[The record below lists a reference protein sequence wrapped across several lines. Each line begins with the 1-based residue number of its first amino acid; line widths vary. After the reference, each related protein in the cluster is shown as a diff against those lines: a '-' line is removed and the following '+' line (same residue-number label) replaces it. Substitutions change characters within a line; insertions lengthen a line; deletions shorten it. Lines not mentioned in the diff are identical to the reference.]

1 MTGDASS
8 FTDSGRPARRAPM
21 SARPPAGA
29 ETASRSVARSPVAPA
44 ESRAVPSP
52 TSRRRW
58 AWLFVLGWA
67 VQVAVRLWLGSGQT
81 IPVATPDE
89 SGYLFAARVLTGGP
103 DADMSYGTVYR
114 GGYPL
119 LLTPAIWLGG
129 GPVGVYRIALVVNAL
144 ISAAMLPLAHLLLR
158 RLQVRR
164 LWSHVFAHVTALL
177 PCVLFYS
184 AFVLTDAIL
193 PVIFTGWLLL
203 AHTWLTEPAKRPG
216 RRARV
221 RPLLCGTGASLLV
234 AYAATCH
241 TRGAILLGAHAALI
255 VAAPLLR
262 WRSWRDASA
271 AGAVLAAATGAGTL
285 LNRSL
290 LPHMYPYGDNHL
302 GANVVQRLTTHD
314 GWGWMVSLGTGQVWY
329 TAVATGGIA
338 AVGLLAV
345 AFAAIRPPAVL
356 PGSPGRTRA
365 LALAVLAIVAG
376 IALATSAALPVEY
389 RIGNYVYGRYL
400 ACVTPVLFAA
410 GVAVVLRAPRRAL
423 LWAVSSAAAVT
434 VAAACVVQWYAGDL
448 LGQYTYTSYDFPETS
463 LLTWDWTSF
472 RLWRATAIGLVL
484 LGLSVAVVRLRRY
497 GPLLL
502 AGLLAAV
509 AIAMCVTAIDRIAQ
523 PLVRAETAHTDLR
536 DRVDVRAQHSIAIDW
551 NVPWT
556 IRLSQF
562 YWAWWSD
569 GIVFNARDVAPP
581 QNVDV
586 VVLAWPKDVPATA
599 SWPKGAPPGWH
610 VADSRRTVRGDW
622 VAWTR

>member
-1 MTGDASS
+1 
-8 FTDSGRPARRAPM
+8 M

-29 ETASRSVARSPVAPA
+29 ATASRSVARPPVAPA
-44 ESRAVPSP
+44 ESRPAASP
-52 TSRRRW
+52 AGRRRW

-67 VQVAVRLWLGSGQT
+67 AQVAVRLWLGSGQT

-103 DADMSYGTVYR
+103 GADMSFGTVYR

-119 LLTPAIWLGG
+119 LLTPAIWLGA
-129 GPVGVYRIALVVNAL
+129 GPVGVYRTALVINAL
-144 ISAAMLPLAHLLLR
+144 VSAVMLPLAYLLLR

-164 LWSHVFAHVTALL
+164 RWSYVFAHVTALL

-184 AFVLTDAIL
+184 EFVLTDAIL
-193 PVIFTGWLLL
+193 PVVLTGWLLL
-203 AHTWLTEPAKRPG
+203 AHAWLTAPPKRPG
-216 RRARV
+216 RPVSAH
-221 RPLLCGTGASLLV
+221 PLLTGTGASLLV
-234 AYAATCH
+234 AYAATSH
-241 TRGAILLGAHAALI
+241 TRGAILLAVHAALI
-255 VAAPLLR
+255 VAAPVLR
-262 WRSWRDASA
+262 WRSWGNASA
-271 AGAVLAAATGAGTL
+271 AGLALAAATGAGTL

-290 LPHMYPYGDNHL
+290 LPHMYPYGDNDL
-302 GANVVQRLTTHD
+302 GGNVVQRLTTPD

-329 TAVATGGIA
+329 QSVATGGIA
-338 AVGLLAV
+338 AVGLLALGCV
-345 AFAAIRPPAVL
+345 AVRPPIML

-410 GVAVVLRAPRRAL
+410 GVAVLLRAPRRTPL
-423 LWAVSSAAAVT
+423 LAAASAAALT
-434 VAAACVVQWYAGDL
+434 VAAACAVQWYAGDL
-448 LGQYTYTSYDFPETS
+448 LSRYTYTPYDFPETS

-472 RLWRATAIGLVL
+472 RLWHATAAGLVL
-484 LGLSVAVVRLRRY
+484 LGLSVAVARLRRH

-509 AIAMCVTAIDRIAQ
+509 AVAMCATAIDRIAQ

-536 DRVDVRAQHSIAIDW
+536 DRVDLRAQRSIAVDW

-581 QNVDV
+581 QNVDM

-599 SWPKGAPPGWH
+599 SWPKGAPAGWH
-610 VADSRRTVRGDW
+610 VADSRRTVEGDW

>member
-1 MTGDASS
+1 SRA
-8 FTDSGRPARRAPM
+8 ARRAPM

-29 ETASRSVARSPVAPA
+29 QAAARSAARPPVAPA
-44 ESRAVPSP
+44 ERRDAPSRAG
-52 TSRRRW
+52 RRRW

-67 VQVAVRLWLGSGQT
+67 AQVALRLWLGSGQT

-103 DADMSYGTVYR
+103 DADMSFGTVYR

-119 LLTPAIWLGG
+119 LLLPAVWLGD
-129 GPVGVYRIALVVNAL
+129 GPIAVYRAALVINAL
-144 ISAAMLPLAHLLLR
+144 ISALMLPLGYLLLR
-158 RLQVRR
+158 RLRVRR
-164 LWSHVFAHVTALL
+164 RWSYVFAHVTALL

-193 PVIFTGWLLL
+193 PVLFTGWLLL
-203 AHTWLTEPAKRPG
+203 AHAWLAAPPRPLG
-216 RRARV
+216 RRVSV
-221 RPLLCGTGASLLV
+221 RPLLCGAGASLLV

-241 TRGAILLGAHAALI
+241 TRGAILLAVQAALI
-255 VAAPLLR
+255 LAAPVFR
-262 WRSWRDASA
+262 WRSWRNASA
-271 AGAVLAAATGAGTL
+271 AALVLAAATAAGML

-290 LPHMYPYGDNHL
+290 LPHMYPYGDNDL
-302 GANVVQRLTTHD
+302 GGNVVRRLTTHD
-314 GWGWMVSLGTGQVWY
+314 GWGWMLSLGTGQVWY
-329 TAVATGGIA
+329 QAVATGGIA

-345 AFAAIRPPAVL
+345 AAAVIRPPIML

-365 LALAVLAIVAG
+365 LGLAVLAIVAG
-376 IALATSAALPVEY
+376 IAFATSAALPVEY

-400 ACVTPVLFAA
+400 ACITPVLFAA
-410 GVAVVLRAPRRAL
+410 GVAVLTRAPARTLLRAA
-423 LWAVSSAAAVT
+423 SAAAALT

-448 LGQYTYTSYDFPETS
+448 LSRYTFTAYDFPETS

-472 RLWRATAIGLVL
+472 RLWHATLTGLVL
-484 LGLSVAVVRLRRY
+484 LGLSVAAVRLRRH

-509 AIAMCVTAIDRIAQ
+509 AVAMCATAVDRIAQ

-536 DRVDVRAQHSIAIDW
+536 DRVDLRAQRSIAVDW

-556 IRLSQF
+556 LRLSQF

-569 GIVFNARDVAPP
+569 GSVFDARWTAPP
-581 QNVDV
+581 QNVDM

-610 VADSRRTVRGDW
+610 VADSRRTIQGDW